1 MRDTGVGIE
10 APTIARLFS
19 AFEQGSVSVTRQ
31 FGGLGL
37 GLAIAK
43 QLVLLHNGSIEAASD
58 GLGKGATFT
67 VRLPLAPAAT
77 TQASAAASAAPSPL
91 ATSRED
97 LRPMRALRVLV
108 VEDNAATQMV
118 VAKMLQR
125 LGQQTRTAASVSEA
139 VALLSRE
146 RFDAMLCDI
155 GLPDGSGC
163 EVGAYA
169 RTLASAPFA
178 AALTGYGTDEDVQRT
193 VDAGFALHL
202 VKPIRLAVLRD
213 FVAAACAHAPTSPPV
228 EAGPPH

>member
-1 MRDTGVGIE
+1 MRDNGVGIE
-10 APTIARLFS
+10 PATISRLFS
-19 AFEQGSVSVTRQ
+19 AFEQGSVTVTRQ

-43 QLVLLHNGSIEAASD
+43 QLVLLHNGSIEAASE

-77 TQASAAASAAPSPL
+77 TQASPSASTAAAPL
-91 ATSRED
+91 ATSRDD
-97 LRPMRALRVLV
+97 LKPMRALRILL
-108 VEDNAATQMV
+108 VEDNPATQMV

-125 LGQQTRTAASVSEA
+125 LGQQTVTAASVSEA
-139 VALLSRE
+139 ISLLSRE
-146 RFDAMLCDI
+146 RFDALLCDI

-163 EVGAYA
+163 EVGTYA
-169 RTLASAPFA
+169 RTLPSAPYA

-193 VDAGFALHL
+193 ADSGFAMHL
-202 VKPIRLAVLRD
+202 VKPIRLALLRD